1 MPRRV
6 IHIAQGVKPE
16 QLEEAIEFYSKLFCD
31 IEPYIGDV
39 MLGTGR
45 AVSGA
50 YWKGDYIY
58 FFLFEGCEVSSSC
71 GIDHLGIMFDTDEA
85 RNSGQEQMK
94 AGRWLKDPTG
104 TIVWELF
111 RSGEKPMKYEDS
123 MCKDLFAKL
132 TAEERLALWDGYCR
146 ECGEPH
152 PPGRICQCWN
162 DE

>member
-16 QLEEAIEFYSKLFCD
+16 QLKTAIEFYTELFPD
-31 IEPYIGDV
+31 IVPYVGDV
-39 MLGTGR
+39 TLGTGKT
-45 AVSGA
+45 VNGA
-50 YWKGDYIY
+50 HWKGDYIY
-58 FFLFEGCEVSSSC
+58 FFLFEGCEVSASC
-71 GIDHLGIMFDTDEA
+71 GIDHLGIMFENDDDK
-85 RNSGQEQMK
+85 GWCQERMR

-104 TIVWELF
+104 MLVWELF
-111 RSGEKPMKYEDS
+111 RSGERPMTYDDS
-123 MCKDLFAKL
+123 RCKDLFAKL
-132 TAEERLALWDGYCR
+132 SPEDRLKLFDGYCK